1 MKNILKTRGFRE
13 ARRIFRLQ
21 EMTISPSVDRDAVI
35 EETSRN
41 SLASLVSLI
50 FVAESRN

>member
-1 MKNILKTRGFRE
+1 MKNILKTRSFCEVRG
-13 ARRIFRLQ
+13 IFRLQ
-21 EMTISPSVDRDAVI
+21 ETTISPSVDRDAVI

-50 FVAESRN
+50 FAAGSRN

>member
-1 MKNILKTRGFRE
+1 MKNILKIRSFRE
-13 ARRIFRLQ
+13 AQRIFRLQ
-21 EMTISPSVDRDAVI
+21 ETTISPSVERDAVI

-50 FVAESRN
+50 FAAGSRN